1 MGMKTAISV
10 PDDVF
15 ERADRLAKQT
25 GRSRSELYSSAMA
38 QYLASHDPESVTEA
52 IDRVVATLDQPVD
65 DFPTEVARRTL
76 ADVEW

>member
-1 MGMKTAISV
+1 MKTAISV

-15 ERADRLAKQT
+15 ERAERLAKQT

-38 QYLASHDPESVTEA
+38 QYLAGHDPESVTEA
-52 IDRVVATLDQPVD
+52 VDRVVTTLDQLGD

-76 ADVEW
+76 ANVEW

>member
-1 MGMKTAISV
+1 
-10 PDDVF
+10 
-15 ERADRLAKQT
+15 
-25 GRSRSELYSSAMA
+25 MA

>member
-1 MGMKTAISV
+1 MKTAISV

-25 GRSRSELYSSAMA
+25 GRSRSELFSSAMA
-38 QYLASHDPESVTEA
+38 QYLASHDPERVTEA

-65 DFPTEVARRTL
+65 VFPTEVARRTL